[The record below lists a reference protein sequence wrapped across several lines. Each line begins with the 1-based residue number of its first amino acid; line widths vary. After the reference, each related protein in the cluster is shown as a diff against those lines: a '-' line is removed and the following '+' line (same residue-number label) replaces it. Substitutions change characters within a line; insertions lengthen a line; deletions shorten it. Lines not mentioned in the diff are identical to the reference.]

1 MTDLRPAD
9 VRPADVRPVNLGALG
24 NPPPRPA
31 VVPAAPPERT
41 TSRVAE
47 AVAEVRS
54 ERATP
59 KAAERPVSVISERAA
74 SAATDRPITKPVAIP
89 PAPPATREKREAA
102 VREITVRDV
111 KDVKDWGLAP
121 ARPRGSFLGKLA
133 GFLALAAIVAGGY
146 FGYLKFAPPSTVVS
160 ESNDPPAAEAIAG
173 TRTDQADFGTGDP
186 FDEPF
191 DGPIDDT
198 ALEPQ
203 IRPEKKTPRLA
214 HHNPDA
220 IPIQA
225 VGETTGK
232 PGRMSVSS
240 AAADEGDDEEPLLD
254 LPLDLDEP
262 AVATER
268 ESVNESEPPLL
279 RAPGTQRDAVALTS
293 TSGTREANGERAAPE
308 IEDDARSGFDLA
320 EEPVAPARNSR
331 RKPAT
336 TEPTDIP
343 ELEGSKAESDPLD
356 GFEPEETNRRQAS
369 SRTVV
374 MRSGPAAPAA
384 TAAENDGWTVDDSPP
399 SANTAFGRS
408 TENSSSSAQRIT
420 PRHPAAG
427 THSPQPRSVG
437 ELRPARNPQPH
448 SDSYT
453 VAPSDNFWVISR
465 KRYGS
470 GRYFA
475 ALAKHNQERI
485 PDPQRLRAGMHVSTP
500 PVSVLE
506 ELYPEL
512 IDKSGAVSSATV
524 PAMRE
529 PATGRPTF
537 EKPTTARKAIMG
549 ESAPATAPAGY
560 FYSKSGAPMYRIG
573 ADDTLSS
580 IAQRHLGKASRWTE
594 IYEQNPEVLKNP
606 ENLSPGT
613 VIRLPPDAAQI
624 GLAPEV
630 ERRR

>member
-1 MTDLRPAD
+1 VAD
-9 VRPADVRPVNLGALG
+9 
-24 NPPPRPA
+24 
-31 VVPAAPPERT
+31 
-41 TSRVAE
+41 
-47 AVAEVRS
+47 AVAEVRGERAAPKVAERTVAVSS
-54 ERATP
+54 ERAI
-59 KAAERPVSVISERAA
+59 SSERTA
-74 SAATDRPITKPVAIP
+74 SAATERPIVKPVAIP
-89 PAPPATREKREAA
+89 PAPSAAREKRDAT

-111 KDVKDWGLAP
+111 KEVKDWGLAP
-121 ARPRGSFLGKLA
+121 ARSRGSFVGNVA
-133 GFLALAAIVAGGY
+133 GVLALASIVAGGY

-160 ESNDPPAAEAIAG
+160 ESEDPPAAETIAE
-173 TRTDQADFGTGDP
+173 TRTDVADSESGDP

-191 DGPIDDT
+191 GDT

-203 IRPEKKTPRLA
+203 IRPALETPRLA
-214 HHNPDA
+214 HHTPDA

-225 VGETTGK
+225 VGESK
-232 PGRMSVSS
+232 RKAGRMRVSNAS
-240 AAADEGDDEEPLLD
+240 SEESDDEEALLE

-262 AVATER
+262 AVATE
-268 ESVNESEPPLL
+268 EEAAKDSKLPLL
-279 RAPGTQRDAVALTS
+279 RAPGSRHDAVALSS
-293 TSGTREANGERAAPE
+293 TSGIRETNEERAAPE

-320 EEPVAPARNSR
+320 EEPTAPARDSG
-331 RKPAT
+331 RKPAKT
-336 TEPTDIP
+336 APADVPEAEASTE
-343 ELEGSKAESDPLD
+343 ESDPLD
-356 GFEPEETNRRQAS
+356 GFELEDTNRRQAS

-384 TAAENDGWTVDDSPP
+384 AAENDGWTVDDSSP
-399 SANTAFGRS
+399 SANPAFGRS
-408 TENSSSSAQRIT
+408 AESSTSSAQRIT

-427 THSPQPRSVG
+427 AHGAQPRSVG
-437 ELRPARNPQPH
+437 ELRPARDTLPH
-448 SDSYT
+448 NDSYT

-465 KRYGS
+465 KRYGT

-512 IDKSGAVSSATV
+512 IDKSGAGLSATV

-529 PATGRPTF
+529 PAAGRPTF
-537 EKPTTARKAIMG
+537 EKPTTARKAVVG
-549 ESAPATAPAGY
+549 EAAAATAPAGY

-606 ENLSPGT
+606 ENLTLGT